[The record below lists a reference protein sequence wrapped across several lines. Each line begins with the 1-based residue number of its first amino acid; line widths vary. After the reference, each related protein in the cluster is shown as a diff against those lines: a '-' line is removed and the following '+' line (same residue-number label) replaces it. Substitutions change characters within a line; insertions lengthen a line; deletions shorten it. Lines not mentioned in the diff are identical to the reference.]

1 MVSIRCLLSSVL
13 PTPSISSFIMSPYNT
28 RSKKIFSVREA
39 MKLAIQSAKKS
50 RPSKRTILVDIDPM
64 FYLKGRLDA
73 LVVKANITV
82 SISSFDPFYMLLIF
96 RSFFFFFF

>member
-1 MVSIRCLLSSVL
+1 MVSIRCLLSCVS
-13 PTPSISSFIMSPYNT
+13 SIPLRIFTMSPYNT

-64 FYLKGRLDA
+64 FYLRERLDVLA
-73 LVVKANITV
+73 VKANIVV

-96 RSFFFFFF
+96 RSVF